1 MHKYQSSAALH
12 LLTTFA
18 AVWAECRMEISFW
31 DVLTTFFLSSR
42 GQLNCGLVHNENDGS
57 FGWLALQPIW
67 KPDWRGRGG
76 NLHLPLVALTH
87 HRFRPK
93 EFSPPI
99 SDDHHLHHLN
109 IGAASAIPWPFH
121 PASATPNQ
129 FINNHEGRSLR
140 MTRVGCS
147 GIPSYYLKTL
157 SGVLSSVCVSSL
169 VSDEWKVWR
178 SVAKEVRFGK
188 CFLILIWKRK

>member
-1 MHKYQSSAALH
+1 
-12 LLTTFA
+12 
-18 AVWAECRMEISFW
+18 MEISFW

-42 GQLNCGLVHNENDGS
+42 GQLNCGLVHNEDDGS

-76 NLHLPLVALTH
+76 NLHLSLVALTH

-99 SDDHHLHHLN
+99 SDDHHLN

-157 SGVLSSVCVSSL
+157 SGVLSSCCVSCQWWMEGVEKCRQRSAIREML
-169 VSDEWKVWR
+169 SNLNLKTKVINNSRIPW
-178 SVAKEVRFGK
+178 
-188 CFLILIWKRK
+188 I